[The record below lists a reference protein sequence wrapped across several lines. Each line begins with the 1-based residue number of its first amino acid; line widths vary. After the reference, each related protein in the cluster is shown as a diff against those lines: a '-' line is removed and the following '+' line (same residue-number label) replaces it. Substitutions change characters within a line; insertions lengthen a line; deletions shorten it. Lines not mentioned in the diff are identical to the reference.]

1 MPYENFPEPSEG
13 KHHEITTFSPGD
25 NSLKCLK

>member
-13 KHHEITTFSPGD
+13 KHSVLCSLYITGKDRVS
-25 NSLKCLK
+25 

>member
-13 KHHEITTFSPGD
+13 KHSVLYSLYITGKDRVS
-25 NSLKCLK
+25 